1 MIELDNISKR
11 YGNNEVLKNVTLS
24 IDKGKLISFVGPN
37 GAGKSTLLKIIAGMA
52 PWMKELFIWLG
63 PKSAIPSMS

>member
-52 PWMKELFIWLG
+52 PVDEVDRCQ
-63 PKSAIPSMS
+63 